1 MKFKFKVLFFVF
13 ELIKFKINSIVEKFV
28 NIVFVLLVLIIEVV
42 GIVDLGKILVIEFK
56 VVLKEVIL

>member
-1 MKFKFKVLFFVF
+1 M
-13 ELIKFKINSIVEKFV
+13 NSIVEKFV